1 MNGLLETMYLKRF
14 CLPSNLDVKNN
25 TYINKI
31 NDCLCGDSN
40 HIACVFQGK
49 IGYLK
54 NKLNIL
60 SFGINKYND
69 FDSRKPSIHA
79 EHNAISKL
87 LPLKKKKRLESIDIL
102 VIRVSRTNTIQMSKP
117 CYNCIQIMKT
127 LPEKKGY
134 KINNI
139 YYSDN
144 HGDIIKTNIKCLENS
159 EQHISKYYRNYMN
172 HMNHNM

>member
-60 SFGINKYND
+60 SFGIINIMILIAENQVYML
-69 FDSRKPSIHA
+69 SIM
-79 EHNAISKL
+79 
-87 LPLKKKKRLESIDIL
+87 
-102 VIRVSRTNTIQMSKP
+102 Q
-117 CYNCIQIMKT
+117 
-127 LPEKKGY
+127 
-134 KINNI
+134 
-139 YYSDN
+139 
-144 HGDIIKTNIKCLENS
+144 
-159 EQHISKYYRNYMN
+159 
-172 HMNHNM
+172 